1 MNTLQIIKKEEF
13 KIAGDWIAQSK
24 MLKDKYIQLKDVN
37 LSIENQEESVM
48 LLMLENTLHK
58 TPTQIKNIIKRT
70 QTDVLY
76 FKYR

>member
-13 KIAGDWIAQSK
+13 KITGDWIAQSK
-24 MLKDKYIQLKDVN
+24 VLKDKYIQLKDAN